1 MGNLRS
7 VRPSVLGAAL
17 LASAALALAGC
28 SSADTAA
35 ADRTPSPTSTPATP
49 TAAADPDPVVMDEDQ
64 SAPAV
69 CGQLSALSTV
79 TLNARVGL
87 QQGDL
92 TQAEL
97 EALLAAARFG
107 YEHLSSTDRRLS
119 NAIAYT
125 QRYLRDHPAPASGP
139 ALDDSP
145 EWDLA
150 MRSLN
155 TACQESGSSVVSTAQ
170 YGG

>member
-7 VRPSVLGAAL
+7 VRPPVLGAAL
-17 LASAALALAGC
+17 LACAALALTGC
-28 SSADTAA
+28 SSSDTAA

-107 YEHLSSTDRRLS
+107 YEHLSSTDTRLS

-125 QRYLRDHPAPASGP
+125 QRYLEEHPAPASGP

>member
-17 LASAALALAGC
+17 LACAALALTGC

-35 ADRTPSPTSTPATP
+35 DRTPSSTPTPATP

-69 CGQLSALSTV
+69 CGQLSALSTM
-79 TLNARVGL
+79 TLNGRVGL
-87 QQGDL
+87 QQGDV
-92 TQAEL
+92 TEAGL
-97 EALLAAARFG
+97 EALLSAARFG
-107 YEHLSSTDRRLS
+107 YEHLSSTDTRLS
-119 NAIAYT
+119 NAIAYA
-125 QRYLRDHPAPASGP
+125 QRYLEEHPAPESGP

-155 TACQESGSSVVSTAQ
+155 TACQEAGSSVVSTAQ